1 MDIIKNKVAVPL
13 LKLQLYFRTN
23 PIYNKRK
30 WKEVIFMSE
39 LQQKAVQ
46 MISGLS
52 DDNISFLIE
61 IINRLMPQSEE
72 AYTVTMPTAKEDRKR
87 QAFKRLDAARAEIR
101 QYLPDDF
108 DPERELEEARAER
121 YGSIG

>member
-1 MDIIKNKVAVPL
+1 
-13 LKLQLYFRTN
+13 
-23 PIYNKRK
+23 
-30 WKEVIFMSE
+30 MSE
-39 LQQKAVQ
+39 LQQKAVR
-46 MISGLS
+46 MISDLS

-72 AYTVTMPTAKEDRKR
+72 TNTVAMPTEKEDGKM
-87 QAFKRLDAARAEIR
+87 QAFKRLDAARAEIS

>member
-1 MDIIKNKVAVPL
+1 
-13 LKLQLYFRTN
+13 
-23 PIYNKRK
+23 
-30 WKEVIFMSE
+30 MSE

-52 DDNISFLIE
+52 DDNVSFLIE
-61 IINRLMPQSEE
+61 IISRLMPQDEE
-72 AYTVTMPTAKEDRKR
+72 SNTVTVSTVKENRKMH
-87 QAFKRLDAARAEIR
+87 AFKRLDAARAEIR
-101 QYLPDDF
+101 QYLPSDF